1 MKRDPQEKSLFGE
14 LVKCFQLLKTE
25 DRKRIVLVTLIQ
37 IIFGLLDLLGVAV
50 IGIVSA
56 LIVRGLNAQGPG
68 DRVGKI
74 LELTGLDQFSSHQQV
89 VILGISAVL
98 ILSSKTVFSVILLRP
113 SSPIFC
119 EERLQRLVELTELK
133 DSKVF

>member
-1 MKRDPQEKSLFGE
+1 MKRDPLEKSLCRE
-14 LVKCFQLLKTE
+14 LAKCFQLLKSE

-98 ILSSKTVFSVILLRP
+98 ILSSKT
-113 SSPIFC
+113 IF
-119 EERLQRLVELTELK
+119 Q
-133 DSKVF
+133 